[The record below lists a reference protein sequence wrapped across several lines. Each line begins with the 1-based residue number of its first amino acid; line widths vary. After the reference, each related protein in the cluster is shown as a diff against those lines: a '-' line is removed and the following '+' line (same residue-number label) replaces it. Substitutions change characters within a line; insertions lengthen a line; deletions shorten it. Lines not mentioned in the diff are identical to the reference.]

1 MKDPF
6 TIGYEPSVR
15 IVRYNGVPVGL
26 IYTRD
31 GARVV
36 APVLSP
42 FIISD
47 DDESADD
54 AVRLSF
60 TVAQIH

>member
-1 MKDPF
+1 
-6 TIGYEPSVR
+6 